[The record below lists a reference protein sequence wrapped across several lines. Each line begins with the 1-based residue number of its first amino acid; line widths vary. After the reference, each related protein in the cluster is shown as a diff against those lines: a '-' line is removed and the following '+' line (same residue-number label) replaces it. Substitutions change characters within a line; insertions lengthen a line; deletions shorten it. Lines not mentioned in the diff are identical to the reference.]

1 MNPEFSRIVLLHDEM
16 LLPTNPTL
24 TAHPDLARVFVFD
37 MGDDAH
43 GRVALKRLQFI
54 ADCLAAIPGVSIYKG
69 ETAAV
74 LNALGVASVVT
85 QNTPQR
91 WLHGR
96 LSAFAVEW
104 IPEPAFAEYQ
114 GALRRFTP
122 YWKKVETALMTG
134 KQNPAR

>member
-1 MNPEFSRIVLLHDEM
+1 MSTDFSRVVLLHDEM
-16 LLPTNPTL
+16 LSPTNAALKT
-24 TAHPDLARVFVFD
+24 HPDLPRVFVFD

-43 GRVALKRLQFI
+43 GLSALKRLQFI
-54 ADCLAAIPGVSIYKG
+54 ADCLAEIPDVLVYKG
-69 ETAAV
+69 ETSAV
-74 LNALGVASVVT
+74 LKALGVASVVT

-96 LSAFAVEW
+96 LSAFDVEW
-104 IPEPAFAEYQ
+104 IPEPAFAEYR